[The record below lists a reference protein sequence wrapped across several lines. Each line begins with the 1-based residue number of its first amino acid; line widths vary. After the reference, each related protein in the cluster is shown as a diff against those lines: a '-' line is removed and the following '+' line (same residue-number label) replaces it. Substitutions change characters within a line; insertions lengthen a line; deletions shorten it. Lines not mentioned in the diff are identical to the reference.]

1 MTELIAAVLV
11 FLASHAVP
19 SLKPVRGALVASFG
33 ERRFRVAYSLLS
45 LAVLVWLGVAYA
57 RAPFIEVWAMQPW
70 MPWVPVLVM
79 PLACLLLV
87 GTLTAPNPLS
97 ISASRKPFDAARP
110 GIVSI
115 TRHPLMAAFALWAG
129 AHMVPNGDVASL
141 ILFGLLFLL
150 SLAGPPS
157 LDAKRRAALGEAEWR
172 RLAGPTS
179 TLPLAAVLAGRGR
192 LDVVGIGLKR
202 TALALLLYALL
213 ILAHPWAIG
222 VSPLPV

>member
-19 SLKPVRGALVASFG
+19 SLKPVRGTLVARLG
-33 ERRFRVAYSLLS
+33 ERLFRILYSMLS

-57 RAPFIEVWAMQPW
+57 RAPTIEVWAMRPW
-70 MPWVPVLVM
+70 MLWVPALVM
-79 PLACLLLV
+79 PIACLLFV

-97 ISASRKPFDAARP
+97 ISASRAAYDPARP

-157 LDAKRRAALGEAEWR
+157 LDAKRRATLGEAEWR

-179 TLPLAAVLAGRGR
+179 TLPLAAVLAGRTR
-192 LDVVGIGLKR
+192 LDAAGIGIKR
-202 TALALLLYALL
+202 VVLALLLYGLL

-222 VSPLPV
+222 VSPLPI